1 MRKISFI
8 AKTLLVPSCLL
19 ISSMAAS
26 AEDGTVTF
34 TGNIS
39 DTTCIVTI
47 ADANGTGIG
56 DYTVKLKDVS
66 TTALAKAG
74 ERAGDTDFKFQL
86 SGTNCTNGKYANV
99 SFERALSQNIDGTT
113 GNLKNHTAAGAAKN
127 VQVGLSDES
136 KNPIDLRQQIT
147 DATKGKQITN
157 NTAEFTYWAQ
167 YVATGDAASAG
178 SVHTDVVYSII
189 YQ

>member
-39 DTTCIVTI
+39 DTTCDVTI
-47 ADANGTGIG
+47 IDANGTGAR

-66 TTALAKAG
+66 TTALDADGK
-74 ERAGDTDFKFQL
+74 RAGDTDFKFRL
-86 SGTNCTNGKYANV
+86 SGTNCTNDKYANV

-113 GNLKNHTAAGAAKN
+113 GNLKNYTDAGAAKN

-147 DATKGKQITN
+147 DAKQGKKIVN

-167 YVATGDAASAG
+167 YVATGGASSSG
-178 SVHTDVVYSII
+178 SVKTDVVYSII

>member
-1 MRKISFI
+1 MKKVNFI

-26 AEDGTVTF
+26 AQDGTVTF

-39 DTTCIVTI
+39 DTTCVVTI
-47 ADANGTGIG
+47 ADANGSGAG

-66 TTALAKAG
+66 TSALNAVGK
-74 ERAGDTDFKFQL
+74 RAGDTDFKFQL
-86 SGTNCTNGKYANV
+86 SGANCTNDKWANV
-99 SFERALSQNIDGTT
+99 SFERALSKNIDGTT
-113 GNLKNHTAAGAAKN
+113 GNLKNHTAAGAATN

-147 DATKGKQITN
+147 DATKGKKIAN
-157 NTAEFTYWAQ
+157 NKAEFTYWAQ
-167 YVATGDAASAG
+167 YVATGGAASSG
-178 SVHTDVVYSII
+178 SVNTDVVYSII